1 MFPANYRQVLTTPL
15 FKMHECYQHRYTAA
29 QFPNTHIPS
38 NVMRQLFAKSRI
50 NTWQQTNPMAIAW
63 PRTQIYL
70 SFTNLLHF
78 FSSHTLFPLIS
89 TSSSTS
95 STSLSPPTHC
105 TVTNCGSFALS
116 PPPPP
121 PSPPPPPPSTSSTCS
136 TSLSPP
142 THCAR
147 LWEWEVSL
155 SPPHDPH
162 LRSRWCTLKRLLSRV
177 QQYADW
183 IS

>member
-89 TSSSTS
+89 TSSS
-95 STSLSPPTHC
+95 
-105 TVTNCGSFALS
+105 V
-116 PPPPP
+116 PPPPLCLHPHIALWPIVEVLPYLHLLLHHLHHLHHLQPLLPAP
-121 PSPPPPPPSTSSTCS
+121 PLCLLPHIVPACGSGRFPY
-136 TSLSPP
+136 LRP
-142 THCAR
+142 TT
-147 LWEWEVSL
+147 
-155 SPPHDPH
+155 P
-162 LRSRWCTLKRLLSRV
+162 
-177 QQYADW
+177 
-183 IS
+183 I